1 PQVAGADSD
10 NRPSPLMRGDGRVFM
25 CARSVLCLHVM
36 GARHDARAP
45 IISTRRSPLIGRH
58 PRATGAGR
66 RPAPAVNL
74 MIPRVH
80 PLRNKHFAN
89 LMDCRVE
96 PGDDGGEASPYAPP
110 IRSALSVFK
119 RFRM

>member
-1 PQVAGADSD
+1 
-10 NRPSPLMRGDGRVFM
+10 MRGDGRVFM

-36 GARHDARAP
+36 GARHDARSNHIDTAL
-45 IISTRRSPLIGRH
+45 SP
-58 PRATGAGR
+58 PRASPAGNR
-66 RPAPAVNL
+66 VRPKAGPGCKLDDPAG
-74 MIPRVH
+74 PS
-80 PLRNKHFAN
+80 LRNKHFAN